1 MVNIISMR
9 KRPKDRLPH
18 LPSIVDAES
27 NTFTRR
33 EIAEMFGGINPSI
46 ISRDCS
52 SIGLPECEPIDK
64 EGVWRLYVL
73 ACYKR
78 LRPSAS
84 RKSFVKLC
92 IQHGDEVAL
101 EFVKL
106 AGGSREDCNQLI
118 ENFLAKKLT
127 KPLIV

>member
-1 MVNIISMR
+1 VTVEPVS
-9 KRPKDRLPH
+9 
-18 LPSIVDAES
+18 
-27 NTFTRR
+27 FTRR
-33 EIAEMFGGINPSI
+33 EVAEMFGGIDPSI
-46 ISRDCS
+46 VSRDAVA
-52 SIGLPECEPIDK
+52 IGLTEYKPINK

-78 LRPSAS
+78 AHPFAS
-84 RKSFVKLC
+84 RKSFVELC
-92 IQHGDEVAL
+92 TQQGDEVAL

-106 AGGSREDCNQLI
+106 AGGSREDCDRLI